1 MSTDIE
7 HTLLDELLCNINQV
21 LFVRDAF
28 TENHDVIYVNDAY
41 ERLWGRTRNSLKD
54 NPASYIEAVH
64 PDDREMVI
72 GLYMKFLQGNIEYEK
87 DFRIIRAD
95 GEVRWM
101 FAKTFAIFNDKGEVY
116 RIAGIAEDITDR
128 KEAEL
133 SISRLNEVQSG
144 VLKMLAHDLRTP
156 IAGVKLTAS
165 LLNGGNPKAVK
176 ECSEKIIDSCN
187 TTMLMIDDLLSHIQM
202 NSEGVMINRS
212 QFILEDQINLICN
225 EFKDSIS
232 NKSISLSLP
241 NTKNEVALDI
251 LKFRQILSNLLTN
264 AIKFTNKNGSISI
277 GVDFSESEIQLSVKD
292 TGIGISKDLQKEAFQ
307 IFTKARRDGTDG
319 EKSTG
324 LGLSITKRLVELHDG
339 TIKMES
345 TEGVGTELLVC
356 FPN

>member
-7 HTLLDELLCNINQV
+7 HKLLDELLSNINQV

-41 ERLWGRTRNSLKD
+41 ERLWGRTKNSLKE

-64 PDDREMVI
+64 PDDREVVI

-128 KEAEL
+128 KETEL

-165 LLNGGNPKAVK
+165 LLDGENPLAVK
-176 ECSEKIIDSCN
+176 ECSDKIIDSCN
-187 TTMLMIDDLLSHIQM
+187 TTLLMMDDLLSHIQM
-202 NSEGVMINRS
+202 NSEGVMVNRS
-212 QFILEDQINLICN
+212 QFILEDQINLIC
-225 EFKDSIS
+225 EDFKDTM
-232 NKSISLSLP
+232 NKKSISLSLP
-241 NTKNEVALDI
+241 DTKNEVALDI
-251 LKFRQILSNLLTN
+251 LKFRQILSNILTN

-277 GVDFSESEIQLSVKD
+277 VVSITERAIQLSVKD
-292 TGIGISKDLQKEAFQ
+292 TGIGISKDLQEEAFQ
-307 IFTKARRDGTDG
+307 IFSKARRDGTEG

-345 TEGVGTELLVC
+345 AEGVGTELLVC

>member
-1 MSTDIE
+1 MSTDVE
-7 HTLLDELLCNINQV
+7 YKLLDELLSNINQV

-28 TENHDVIYVNDAY
+28 TENHDVLYVNDAY
-41 ERLWGRTRNSLKD
+41 ERLWGRTKKSLKD
-54 NPASYIEAVH
+54 KPASYIEAVH

-101 FAKTFAIFNDKGEVY
+101 YAKTFPICNDKGEVY

-128 KEAEL
+128 KQAEL
-133 SISRLNEVQSG
+133 SVSRINELQSG

-156 IAGVKLTAS
+156 IAGVKLAAS
-165 LLNGGNPKAVK
+165 LLDGGSPKAIK
-176 ECSEKIIDSCN
+176 EYSEKIIDSCN

-241 NTKNEVALDI
+241 NTKNEVTLDL

-277 GVDFSESEIQLSVKD
+277 GVDFSESEIQLTVKD

-307 IFTKARRDGTDG
+307 IFTKARRNGTDG

-339 TIKMES
+339 SIKMES

>member
-7 HTLLDELLCNINQV
+7 HKLLDELLSNINQV
-21 LFVRDAF
+21 LFVRDAL
-28 TENHDVIYVNDAY
+28 TENHHVIYVNDAY
-41 ERLWGRTRNSLKD
+41 ERLWGRTKQSLID

-101 FAKTFAIFNDKGEVY
+101 FAKTFPIFNDKGEVY

-128 KEAEL
+128 KETEI

-156 IAGVKLTAS
+156 IAGIKLTAN
-165 LLNGGNPKAVK
+165 LLNGNDMNTVA
-176 ECSEKIIDSCN
+176 ECSKKITESCN
-187 TTMLMIDDLLSHIQM
+187 TTLLMMDDLLSHIQM
-202 NSEGVMINRS
+202 NSNGVSINKS
-212 QFILEDQINLICN
+212 KIILEDEIQNICSDFSERISQKNIKINLP
-225 EFKDSIS
+225 DSS
-232 NKSISLSLP
+232 H
-241 NTKNEVALDI
+241 EVRVDG

-264 AIKFTNKNGSISI
+264 AIKFNPRNGSINIS
-277 GVDFSESEIQLSVKD
+277 VTKLDTSVQLSVKD
-292 TGIGISKDLQKEAFQ
+292 SGIGIPDEMLGEVFE
-307 IFTKARRDGTDG
+307 IFTKARREGTEG

-339 TIKMES
+339 EIKLIS
-345 TEGVGTELLVC
+345 NEGIGTEIIVS

>member
-1 MSTDIE
+1 M
-7 HTLLDELLCNINQV
+7 

-28 TENHDVIYVNDAY
+28 TENHDIIYVNDAY
-41 ERLWGRTRNSLKD
+41 ERLWGRSKQSLKD

-64 PDDREMVI
+64 PEDREMVI

-101 FAKTFAIFNDKGEVY
+101 FAKTFAIFNDQGEVY

-128 KEAEL
+128 KETEL

-156 IAGVKLTAS
+156 IAGIKLTAS
-165 LLNGGNPKAVK
+165 LLNDANPESAKKCSDKIK
-176 ECSEKIIDSCN
+176 ESCD
-187 TTMLMIDDLLSHIQM
+187 TTLLMMDDLLSHIQM
-202 NSEGVMINRS
+202 NSEGVSINKS
-212 QFILEDQINLICN
+212 EFIIEEQIKLICN
-225 EFKDSIS
+225 DFKDRMDQ
-232 NKSISLSLP
+232 KGISLILPQSENLVSL
-241 NTKNEVALDI
+241 DG

-264 AIKFTNKNGSISI
+264 AIKFSKPESCVTISLNKSNG
-277 GVDFSESEIQLSVKD
+277 ELLLSVKD
-292 TGIGISKDLQKEAFQ
+292 TGIGVPEDMQQEVFH
-307 IFTKARRDGTDG
+307 IFTKARREGTNG

-324 LGLSITKRLVELHDG
+324 LGLSITKRLVELHNG
-339 TIKMES
+339 TLNMKSKVGE
-345 TEGVGTELLVC
+345 GTEMIIS